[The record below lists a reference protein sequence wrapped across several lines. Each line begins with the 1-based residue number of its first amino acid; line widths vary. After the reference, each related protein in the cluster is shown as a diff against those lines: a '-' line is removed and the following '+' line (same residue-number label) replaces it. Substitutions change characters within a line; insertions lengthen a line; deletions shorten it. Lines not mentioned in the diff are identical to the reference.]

1 MFISEGRNVSMSECG
16 DAMSDCSNRPMR
28 ILTSPLGVLQCLP
41 GMLVSC
47 QLILLSL
54 LFSNTMGMR
63 HSVMYF
69 SGLLVVLVM

>member
-1 MFISEGRNVSMSECG
+1 VFISEGRNVSMSECG

-41 GMLVSC
+41 GMLVSR
-47 QLILLSL
+47 QVI

-63 HSVMYF
+63 RSVMYF